1 MMMRVACAALF
12 LLHLA
17 LSSHSERK
25 WIDLLPLANT
35 TYATWV
41 FMSVIMLPPLSCGSI
56 AMVPRAF
63 DDALLRANPDV
74 EVAAAPRSEARRLGS
89 RACVA
94 GACPCADTGGDEHAT
109 IVLEV
114 ETRCGV
120 ARLALPSDDEFLFV
134 YDARTD
140 PSRRY
145 GLLPSFADY
154 VLLRL
159 VDTASVSSLTLAS
172 SSAMR

>member
-1 MMMRVACAALF
+1 MMRVACAALF

-17 LSSHSERK
+17 LSSHSDRK
-25 WIDLLPLANT
+25 WIDLLAKNT
-35 TYATWV
+35 TDATWV

-74 EVAAAPRSEARRLGS
+74 EAIRSEARRLGS
-89 RACVA
+89 KACVA
-94 GACPCADTGGDEHAT
+94 GACPCADHNSGAGGYAT

-114 ETRCGV
+114 ETRCGA

-140 PSRRY
+140 VSRRY
-145 GLLPSFADY
+145 GLLPSVADY

-159 VDTASVSSLTLAS
+159 VDTASVSSLTFAS